1 MAIKRY
7 KPYSPGRRFLELPDF
22 SDLTPDPPQVKHLL
36 RPLKQKAGRNNTGQ
50 ITVRHRGGG
59 VKRQYRV
66 IDFRRDKHN
75 VPATVQAIA
84 YDPNRSARI
93 ALLKYADGE
102 YRYIIAPRGLEVGQ
116 TLLSGSGAPIAPG
129 NALPLKE
136 IPPGTMVHNIEIF
149 PGRGGQIAR
158 AAGNSAQ
165 LMALEGDTALLRL
178 PSGELRRFDARCLA
192 TIGEVGFMEHSLI
205 VSGKA
210 GRSRWKGLRP
220 TVRGTAMN
228 PVDHPHGG
236 GEGRTKGRHPVSPWG
251 WATKGRKTRKR
262 KKASEHLIVSRRRKK
277 GG

>member
-1 MAIKRY
+1 MALKRFR
-7 KPYSPGRRFLELPDF
+7 PYTPSRRFMELPDF
-22 SDLTPDPPQVKHLL
+22 SDITTEVEPPKHLL
-36 RPLKQKAGRNNTGQ
+36 RTRQKHAGRNNTGR

-59 VKRQYRV
+59 VKHQYRI
-66 IDFRRDKHN
+66 IDYRRDKDN
-75 VPATVQAIA
+75 VPAIVTAIH

-102 YRYIIAPRGLEVGQ
+102 YRYIVAPRGLEVGQ
-116 TLLSGSGAPIAPG
+116 SVRSGPGAPIAIG

-136 IPPGTMVHNIEIF
+136 IPVGTMVHNIEIF

-158 AAGNSAQ
+158 AAGNAAQ
-165 LMALEGDTALLRL
+165 IMAVEGDTALLRL
-178 PSGELRRFDARCLA
+178 PSGEIRRFDARCRA

-210 GRSRWKGLRP
+210 GRTRWKGIRP

-251 WATKGRKTRKR
+251 WCTKGRKTRKP
-262 KKASEHLIVSRRRKK
+262 KKASSRFIVARRHKK
-277 GG
+277 EA